1 MSEGA
6 PDGPVV
12 GRETVATPRPGVD
25 RETGVTPRPDVDL
38 ESAPPL
44 VADREATAALFDIH
58 EGRFDV
64 PLLDDAAI
72 AALLRTR
79 PRIAMVG
86 ASNDA
91 SRPSNGVLR
100 GLLAAGFDVV
110 PVNPNAA
117 VAAGQT
123 CYPTVAA
130 AVEATGPVDSV
141 DVFRRP
147 DQCVEP
153 ARAAIEVG
161 ARCLWLQLG
170 IANREAGRLAHA
182 AGLDV
187 VMDRCL
193 IIEVERLARR

>member
-1 MSEGA
+1 VSEGA

-25 RETGVTPRPDVDL
+25 REPAPR
-38 ESAPPL
+38 L
-44 VADREATAALFDIH
+44 VAAREATAALIDIH

-72 AALLRTR
+72 AALLRAR

-86 ASNDA
+86 ASNDTA
-91 SRPSNGVLR
+91 RPSNGVLR

-117 VAAGQT
+117 VVAGQT
-123 CYPTVAA
+123 SYPTVAA
-130 AVEATGPVDSV
+130 AVEATGPVDIV

-147 DQCVEP
+147 DQCIEP